1 MFPRRNPI
9 SIGGRMKEVSLNNHI
24 VSVITP
30 KKKISYEEGEKR
42 IEKIV
47 SKIKKS
53 I

>member
-1 MFPRRNPI
+1 MLLKRNPI
-9 SIGGRMKEVSLNNHI
+9 SIGGKIKEVNLNNHL

-30 KKKISYEEGEKR
+30 KKNISYEEGEKR
-42 IEKIV
+42 FEKIV